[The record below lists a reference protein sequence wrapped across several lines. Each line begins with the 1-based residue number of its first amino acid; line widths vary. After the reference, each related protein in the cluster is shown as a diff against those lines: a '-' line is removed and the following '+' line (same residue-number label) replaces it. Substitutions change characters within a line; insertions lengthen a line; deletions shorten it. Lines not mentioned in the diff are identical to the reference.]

1 MHVRV
6 YVRVCGHAHAHMGS
20 CACLGIV
27 MIKYWRMERG
37 GDGTRNKSTK

>member
-6 YVRVCGHAHAHMGS
+6 YMRVRGHAHAHMGS